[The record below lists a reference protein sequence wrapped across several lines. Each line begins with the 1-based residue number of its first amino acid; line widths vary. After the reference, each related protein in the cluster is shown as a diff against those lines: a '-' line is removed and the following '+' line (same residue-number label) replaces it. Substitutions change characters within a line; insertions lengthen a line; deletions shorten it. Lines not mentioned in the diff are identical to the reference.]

1 VLDWDKAW
9 AGPLESDVARM
20 AFWDD
25 MTGDGFWE
33 VYKVPA
39 AEGRADPALISCCGA
54 SSTRSARHATG
65 PIRPHCAVGS
75 GSQSEPCAD
84 RGDVRG
90 SPAIGGHVSFR
101 AWTVSR

>member
-1 VLDWDKAW
+1 VGAGNSPRW
-9 AGPLESDVARM
+9 AGPPEADVARM

-33 VYKVPA
+33 VYKVPP
-39 AEGRADPALISCCGA
+39 AEGRADRALIYQLLWCLEYP
-54 SSTRSARHATG
+54 RSARHATG

-84 RGDVRG
+84 RGDVLG
-90 SPAIGGHVSFR
+90 SRDRRPC
-101 AWTVSR
+101 